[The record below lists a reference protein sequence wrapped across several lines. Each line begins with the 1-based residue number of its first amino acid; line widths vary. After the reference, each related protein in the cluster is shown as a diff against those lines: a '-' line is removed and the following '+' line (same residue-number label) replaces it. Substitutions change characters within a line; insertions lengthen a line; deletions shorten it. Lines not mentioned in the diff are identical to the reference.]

1 MKVRLLG
8 KIKPK
13 ILKRCQVL
21 THWSGDGVQLSVLYV
36 SGSQKEEWAPGNAT
50 RSTSVFS
57 APELL
62 SPWGH
67 SPHILSLGRLLLY
80 DAVDCSPPG
89 CSVHGTLQARILEWV
104 AVPFSRGSSR
114 PRDRTLISYISC
126 LAGSLLPLVPP
137 GKPLPAQAPTKHG
150 SGREQSV
157 VATLQLLNAI
167 SDVEKHVFLFAI

>member
-1 MKVRLLG
+1 MSSFNPLIWWWSPAVSPVCEWQSERGVGPGKPNQVHLCVLCPRAPVTLG
-8 KIKPK
+8 PLPALAK
-13 ILKRCQVL
+13 
-21 THWSGDGVQLSVLYV
+21 S
-36 SGSQKEEWAPGNAT
+36 
-50 RSTSVFS
+50 RSC
-57 APELL
+57 
-62 SPWGH
+62 
-67 SPHILSLGRLLLY
+67 LLLY
-80 DAVDCSPPG
+80 DPVDCSPPG

-126 LAGSLLPLVPP
+126 LAGGLLPLGPP